1 MYSPTLS
8 EKVVK
13 TLYRLKRSC
22 NRPITRIVE
31 ELIVKSLNTIENVP
45 VCETCIKE
53 KNKECES
60 CYLAGE
66 RKITGMLMK
75 S

>member
-1 MYSPTLS
+1 MYSPILS

-22 NRPITRIVE
+22 NQPITRIAE
-31 ELIVKSLNTIENVP
+31 ELIVKSLNAVEKDL
-45 VCETCIKE
+45 VCRVCISE
-53 KNKECES
+53 RNNDCEI

-66 RKITGMLMK
+66 KKITGMAMK
-75 S
+75 I

>member
-22 NRPITRIVE
+22 NRPITRIAE
-31 ELIVKSLNTIENVP
+31 ELIVKSLNDV
-45 VCETCIKE
+45 E
-53 KNKECES
+53 KNLVCRVCISEGNNDCSS
-60 CYLAGE
+60 CYLANE
-66 RKITGMLMK
+66 KKIAGMGMK
-75 S
+75 I